1 MRWYEEPI
9 SVVKFGGSILEPQNL
24 EVVLKVIERLYK
36 DNGRLVIV
44 VSAFKGLTDSVLAN
58 LPKDVSPEYADSV
71 LPLGE
76 VISARLI
83 ASALKSRGIPAVY
96 VDPFSDIWP
105 IITDD
110 NFGDANP
117 LLEECKKASKHLLNL
132 IKEGKMPIVA
142 GYAGKTV
149 TGKLT
154 TLGRGGSDTT
164 AIVLARC
171 LGAGEVLLVK
181 DVGAIYSGDPKIV
194 KSSRVLR
201 KIGIEEAIMLCKGG
215 ARILHPKALRYLDN
229 SVRVK
234 VAELKD
240 SNIVVR
246 SVVSGDLSELSLE
259 LFSEKVLMFTVVA
272 LNDTENL
279 IEPALKGVREVGGE
293 VISLSTL
300 EKGLIIYGRGDF
312 GAILNSLHDKLVNK
326 GIAVAISGIRDLAL
340 IFVKGK
346 ELDVKPGVVYELL
359 KPLAQEGI
367 NVYGV
372 QTVLS
377 RIAIFVD
384 WSLRKKA
391 FDLIKSSLGERT

>member
-1 MRWYEEPI
+1 M
-9 SVVKFGGSILEPQNL
+9 
-24 EVVLKVIERLYK
+24 
-36 DNGRLVIV
+36 
-44 VSAFKGLTDSVLAN
+44 LAN